1 MIYYY
6 NDDCIKYTRRLL
18 KASIDLSRVIVNCI
32 LLVLMNL
39 PRHLNIS
46 QKLNL
51 FISVP
56 KKEGNKL
63 NIGNFTK

>member
-32 LLVLMNL
+32 LLV
-39 PRHLNIS
+39 
-46 QKLNL
+46 
-51 FISVP
+51 F
-56 KKEGNKL
+56 
-63 NIGNFTK
+63 